1 VKDLDEFYM
10 QEQRDCQHPVPLTMM
25 GYLSAK
31 GIAAGALSAIW
42 AGNAPSGLAVKASW
56 LIIIAVLLPSISRNT
71 NYTLHESTLTQ

>member
-1 VKDLDEFYM
+1 VAGYAEKAVAEMECLHCSTVKDLDEFYM

-42 AGNAPSGLAVKASW
+42 AGNAPSGLAVKA
-56 LIIIAVLLPSISRNT
+56 AG
-71 NYTLHESTLTQ
+71 